1 MCYKENT
8 RLVEACPSNFWRSEK
23 KKKKKKKDKGK
34 RERVSKQVLLKVCH

>member
-23 KKKKKKKDKGK
+23 KKKKDKGK
-34 RERVSKQVLLKVCH
+34 RERVWKQVLLKVCH

>member
-23 KKKKKKKDKGK
+23 KKKDKGK
-34 RERVSKQVLLKVCH
+34 TERVSKQVLLKVCH